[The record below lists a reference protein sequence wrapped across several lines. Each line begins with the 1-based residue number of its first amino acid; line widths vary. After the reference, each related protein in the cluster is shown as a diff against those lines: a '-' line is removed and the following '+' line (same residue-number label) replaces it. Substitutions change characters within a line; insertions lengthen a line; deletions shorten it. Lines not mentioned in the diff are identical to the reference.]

1 MNNTSLRTDI
11 AIGVDGCPGGW
22 VAAIY
27 RPGAGLAF
35 EVVPTIGDIIDQ
47 YPGAAIGI
55 DIPIGLADREPRGC
69 DLAVRKLLGA
79 PRASSVFPAPCRG
92 IVGLR
97 LGYQETS
104 AESRRLTGKGISK
117 QTYNIIP
124 KIEDA
129 DRELSPEMQS
139 FVVEIHPELSF
150 WAMADRRPM
159 TLPKKRI
166 AGFVE
171 RRDLLRRA
179 VHGLAPASIPDTR
192 TQARALAPGAGA
204 DDVLDSIAAAWTA
217 LRFARG
223 EAITVPVN
231 PPVDRRGLLMRMV
244 C

>member
-1 MNNTSLRTDI
+1 M
-11 AIGVDGCPGGW
+11 
-22 VAAIY
+22 AAIY
-27 RPGAGLAF
+27 RPGARLAF
-35 EVVPTIGDIIDQ
+35 EVVPTIGDIIDL
-47 YPGAAIGI
+47 YPGVAIGI
-55 DIPIGLADREPRGC
+55 DIPIGLADRHPRGC
-69 DLAVRKLLGA
+69 DLAARKLLGA
-79 PRASSVFPAPCRG
+79 PRASSVFPAPCRE

-129 DRELSPEMQS
+129 DREVSPEMQS
-139 FVVEIHPELSF
+139 FVFEIHPELSF

-159 TLPKKRI
+159 ILPKKRI
-166 AGFVE
+166 GGFLE
-171 RRDLLRRA
+171 RRDLLRRSL
-179 VHGLAPASIPDTR
+179 HELALASIPNSR
-192 TQARALAPGAGA
+192 IQARALAPGAGA

-223 EAITVPVN
+223 EAITIPAN
-231 PPVDRRGLLMRMV
+231 PSVDSRGLLMRMV